1 MSENDEGTNQRNMY
15 ASPVGT
21 MAPSNLRY
29 WGRSNSSFLIDALT
43 HVCIVPQSVLFMPY
57 GCEADNS

>member
-1 MSENDEGTNQRNMY
+1 M
-15 ASPVGT
+15 PVLVGT

-29 WGRSNSSFLIDALT
+29 WGRGATVLLLIDVLT

>member
-1 MSENDEGTNQRNMY
+1 MSENDGGTNQRNMY

-29 WGRSNSSFLIDALT
+29 WGRGGEKGGRRKDKYI
-43 HVCIVPQSVLFMPY
+43 IY
-57 GCEADNS
+57 

>member
-1 MSENDEGTNQRNMY
+1 MSENDGGTNQRNMY

-29 WGRSNSSFLIDALT
+29 GGRGAT
-43 HVCIVPQSVLFMPY
+43 VLFLLMY
-57 GCEADNS
+57 